1 MGGLELIAAVVLN
14 DVNTVAIIGRFIT
27 NAITINIIHLP
38 NSIVFFELDFSETII
53 LFFFNN

>member
-1 MGGLELIAAVVLN
+1 MIAAVVLN
-14 DVNTVAIIGRFIT
+14 DVNIVAIIGRFIT

-38 NSIVFFELDFSETII
+38 NSMVFFELDFSETII